1 MLRIL
6 KDACKRAYVET
17 GKLIGTHEGSAKIS
31 VGAGGDVSRKIDLVA
46 ESAVIETIRNAG
58 ENPTII
64 GEECGTLLG
73 SNGYLIMDAVDGT
86 TNASRGIPYC
96 CCSLAYATAP
106 KLDCVTEAAVID
118 LASGDLY
125 HASKGAGAYLNDKK
139 IDVRSKR
146 DLDYND
152 LIGGINV
159 SSSNEHTISSLGP
172 LIAKLKHV
180 RHFGA
185 NALELCYLARGMMD
199 ISADLRMKIRPTD
212 VAGSFMIVR
221 EAGGIVLSPSGE
233 PVDSSVFPGTTLS
246 YVGLADMSIFEH
258 FQEEIKYFI
267 KQISA
272 RAGIRTRVGGVTV
285 PHTGPDYTE

>member
-1 MLRIL
+1 MLEIL
-6 KDACKRAYVET
+6 KAACEHAYVET
-17 GKLIGTHEGSAKIS
+17 FKLIGTREGSVKIS
-31 VGAGGDVSRKIDLVA
+31 PGAGGDVSRKIDLVA
-46 ESAVIETIRNAG
+46 ERAVIETVRNAG
-58 ENPTII
+58 EDPTII
-64 GEECGTLLG
+64 GEECGVLPG

-86 TNASRGIPYC
+86 TNATRGIPYC

-106 KLDCVTEAAVID
+106 NLNCVTEAAVID
-118 LASGDLY
+118 LTSGDIY
-125 HASKGAGAYLNDKK
+125 YASEGAGAYLNNNRINVTTKK
-139 IDVRSKR
+139 

-159 SSSNEHTISSLGP
+159 SSCDNHTITSLGP
-172 LIAKLKHV
+172 FITKLKHV

-185 NALELCYLARGMMD
+185 NALELCYLANGMID

-221 EAGGIVLSPSGE
+221 EAGGIILSPTGD

-246 YVGLADMSIFEH
+246 YIGLADNSLFEH
-258 FQEEIKYFI
+258 FEEEIKYFI